1 MHASEKGLMAEPSI
15 LIVKCLSLQPYIPL
29 LNCWS
34 KRKFKKFNTKI
45 IFPESCE
52 WKVIVYKFDVLRSAN
67 VRYYDH
73 IQAHFNSCVG
83 GWSQMQKT
91 HVNICLGWKRATRSK
106 RAHSSCHAK
115 TRGTQNTL
123 HLKTNLQRTLHSR
136 GWNVFGA
143 KLRMASVLSS
153 SIHCCTPASSSAALA
168 VEPTDIDVS
177 TSRPIMCHDAYLWN
191 QNTTQNIP
199 TAAPLLPSWK

>member
-1 MHASEKGLMAEPSI
+1 MTRLKKKKTQTLLHILFGNTCLIHASEKGLMAEPSI
-15 LIVKCLSLQPYIPL
+15 LIFKCLSLQPYIPL
-29 LNCWS
+29 VNCWS

-123 HLKTNLQRTLHSR
+123 HLKTEICRELYIAEVEMYLVQSWEWHQCFPQAFT
-136 GWNVFGA
+136 
-143 KLRMASVLSS
+143 
-153 SIHCCTPASSSAALA
+153 A
-168 VEPTDIDVS
+168 VP
-177 TSRPIMCHDAYLWN
+177 
-191 QNTTQNIP
+191 Q
-199 TAAPLLPSWK
+199 PLLQQPLQ

>member
-15 LIVKCLSLQPYIPL
+15 LIFKCLNLQPYIPL
-29 LNCWS
+29 VNCCS
-34 KRKFKKFNTKI
+34 KRRFKKFNIKI

-123 HLKTNLQRTLHSR
+123 HLRTEICREIYIAEVEMHLVQSWEWR
-136 GWNVFGA
+136 KCFPQAFTAV
-143 KLRMASVLSS
+143 
-153 SIHCCTPASSSAALA
+153 PASPSAALA
-168 VEPTDIDVS
+168 VEPTDTDVS
-177 TSRPIMCHDAYLWN
+177 TSRPITCHNAYLG
-191 QNTTQNIP
+191 NIP